1 MQRFFWTT
9 TFLVFFAAACH
20 TSGTQKTITSTIDEP
35 RSSTDYYNRGV
46 ERQNKGDIN
55 AALADYTKAIEI
67 DSRNFSAFN
76 NRGNIKQDK
85 GDLKGAIIDYTT
97 AATINPRH
105 ATAHFNLGH
114 AYQSRKD
121 YPGAIHEYGKAIDVK
136 PDYAMA
142 YANRGLCQLYDG
154 SDDEAQKDF
163 DRSIEI
169 DGNLKGALGG
179 YIAKVKQERLA
190 SR

>member
-1 MQRFFWTT
+1 MQRFVWTT
-9 TFLVFFAAACH
+9 IFLALSAAACSG
-20 TSGTQKTITSTIDEP
+20 SGTSITAEP
-35 RSSTDYYNRGV
+35 QSSIDYYNRAV

-55 AALADYTKAIEI
+55 AAFADYNKAVEL
-67 DSRNFSAFN
+67 DPRNFSAFN

-85 GDLKGAIIDYTT
+85 GDLKGAIVDYTT

-121 YPGAIHEYGKAIDVK
+121 FPGAIHEYGKAIEAK

-142 YANRGLCQLYDG
+142 YANRGLCQLYEG
-154 SDDEAQKDF
+154 SDTEAQKDF
-163 DRSIEI
+163 DRSIEV
-169 DGNLKGALGG
+169 DGNLKGALDG
-179 YIAKVKQERLA
+179 YVAKVKQERMA
-190 SR
+190 RR